1 MNFTQYQFTTAGF
14 QMVLAPIRGSFLAQM
29 EDAIHPAAQ
38 ATQVAVANKV
48 ALVAQNADR
57 ITHVNGSRVYNVAVD
72 SERGEVWYSLHPG
85 SKARYYYPLQYA
97 SITIAAAVA
106 RPTMPKMNELCT

>member
-38 ATQVAVANKV
+38 AAQVAAANKV
-48 ALVAQNADR
+48 AIASQNADH

-72 SERGEVWYSLHPG
+72 SESGEVWYSLHPG
-85 SKARYYYPLQYA
+85 SKARYYYPIQYA
-97 SITIAAAVA
+97 SITIAAVVA
-106 RPTMPKMNELCT
+106 RPVVML